1 MENLLELLII
11 GGICGAVGYFIVLT
25 ETGRQIIV
33 GFTGIL
39 FIVAIVWMAW
49 FFIAEGDSSSK
60 NKASKGDARLSLNQV
75 KRISTTFLSCRG
87 NYAETSYSSTQPYR
101 RISGSEMSNPNIE
114 VAYNNNNEIFMRTK
128 YVDRN
133 DNSFESG
140 HLLPQE
146 RIGKLV
152 GMFMREPLLE
162 DSFSNLTL
170 YFTINQNNIALHVS
184 DIRLNPDIFTK
195 SYYSCY
201 EV

>member
-1 MENLLELLII
+1 MNNLLELLII

-25 ETGRQIIV
+25 EMGRQIIV

-60 NKASKGDARLSLNQV
+60 NNASKEDARLSLNQV

-87 NYAETSYSSTQPYR
+87 IYAETSYSATQPYR
-101 RISGSEMSNPNIE
+101 RISGSEMSNPNVE
-114 VAYNNNNEIFMRTK
+114 VAYNINDEIFMRTK

-133 DNSFESG
+133 DNSFIKG
-140 HLLPQE
+140 ILLPQE

-152 GMFMREPLLE
+152 GIFMRESFGP
-162 DSFSNLTL
+162 DSFNNSSL
-170 YFTINQNNIALHVS
+170 YITINQNNISLKVV
-184 DIRLNPDIFTK
+184 DILLNPDIYTN
-195 SYYSCY
+195 SYYRCN
-201 EV
+201 EI

>member
-39 FIVAIVWMAW
+39 CIVAIIWIAW
-49 FFIAEGDSSSK
+49 FFITEGDSSDK
-60 NKASKGDARLSLNQV
+60 NKIIKKDTLSLNQV
-75 KRISTTFLSCRG
+75 KRVSTTFLNCRG
-87 NYAETSYSSTQPYR
+87 NYAETSYASNQPYR
-101 RISGSEMSNPNIE
+101 RISESEMSNPNIE
-114 VAYNNNNEIFMRTK
+114 VAYNNDNKIFMRTK
-128 YVDRN
+128 YVDGTN
-133 DNSFESG
+133 NSFESG
-140 HLLPQE
+140 ILLPQE

-152 GMFMREPLLE
+152 GIFMREPLLA
-162 DSFSNLTL
+162 DTFGNSTIYLTI
-170 YFTINQNNIALHVS
+170 TQNNIALHVS
-184 DIRLNPDIFTK
+184 DIRLNPDFFRN

>member
-87 NYAETSYSSTQPYR
+87 NYAETSLSAPPYR
-101 RISGSEMSNPNIE
+101 RISGSEMSKPNIE
-114 VAYNNNNEIFMRTK
+114 VAYNDNNEIFMRTK

-133 DNSFESG
+133 NNSFIKG
-140 HLLPQE
+140 TLLMQD
-146 RIGKLV
+146 RIGKLE
-152 GMFMREPLLE
+152 GIFLTEPLTPN
-162 DSFSNLTL
+162 STSTSTL
-170 YFTINQNNIALHVS
+170 VFTFNQNNIALYVS
-184 DIRLNPDIFTK
+184 DIQLNPYILTK

-201 EV
+201 EI

>member
-39 FIVAIVWMAW
+39 FIVAIIWIAW
-49 FFIAEGDSSSK
+49 FFITEGDSSAK
-60 NKASKGDARLSLNQV
+60 NKIIGKDALSLNQV
-75 KRISTTFLSCRG
+75 KRVSTTFLNCRG

-101 RISGSEMSNPNIE
+101 RISGSEMSNPNVE
-114 VAYNNNNEIFMRTK
+114 VAYNINNEIFMRTK

-140 HLLPQE
+140 MLLPQE

-152 GMFMREPLLE
+152 GIFMRESFVP
-162 DSFSNLTL
+162 DSFSNSTIYLT
-170 YFTINQNNIALHVS
+170 TTQNNIALKVV
-184 DIRLNPDIFTK
+184 DIRLNPDFYTN
-195 SYYSCY
+195 SYYTCY
-201 EV
+201 ED